1 MKKLFSTRVSET
13 TLALALFILRVG
25 AGSLMMISIGYD
37 KLQNYASKSAGFKP
51 FFGLSGK
58 TEFTMLV
65 FAEFFCACLVLLGLF
80 TRLACIPL
88 VIAMTVALVKAHK
101 SQVFGEGEHATLF
114 IIGFLTVLILGP
126 GKISVDGA
134 IGK

>member
-1 MKKLFSTRVSET
+1 MKRLFSTKYSAGAFNIGM
-13 TLALALFILRVG
+13 LILRG
-25 AGSLMMISIGYD
+25 GMAALMIPHGFD
-37 KLQNYASKSAGFKP
+37 KLQHFPKYSRDFMNFLGTGQTVSLA
-51 FFGLSGK
+51 L
-58 TEFTMLV
+58 LV

-88 VIAMTVALVKAHK
+88 IIAMSVALVQAHK

-134 IGK
+134 MGK

>member
-1 MKKLFSTRVSET
+1 MKRLFSTKYSAGAFNIGM
-13 TLALALFILRVG
+13 LILRG
-25 AGSLMMISIGYD
+25 GMAALMIPHGYD
-37 KLQNYASKSAGFKP
+37 KLVHFATYKKDMLNFMGIGSATS
-51 FFGLSGK
+51 LA
-58 TEFTMLV
+58 LLI

-114 IIGFLTVLILGP
+114 IIGFLTVLVLGP
-126 GKISVDGA
+126 GRISVDA
-134 IGK
+134 ALGK

>member
-1 MKKLFSTRVSET
+1 MKRLFSTKYSAGAFNIGM
-13 TLALALFILRVG
+13 LILRG
-25 AGSLMMISIGYD
+25 GMAALMIPHGFD
-37 KLQNYASKSAGFKP
+37 KLQNFSKYSKDFMNFLGTGQTVSFA
-51 FFGLSGK
+51 L
-58 TEFTMLV
+58 LV

>member
-1 MKKLFSTRVSET
+1 MKRLFSTKYSAGAFNIGM
-13 TLALALFILRVG
+13 LILRG
-25 AGSLMMISIGYD
+25 GMAALMIPHGFD
-37 KLQNYASKSAGFKP
+37 KLQNFSKYSKDFMNFLGAGQTVSFA
-51 FFGLSGK
+51 L
-58 TEFTMLV
+58 LV

>member
-1 MKKLFSTRVSET
+1 MKRLFSTKYSAGAFNIGM
-13 TLALALFILRVG
+13 LILRG
-25 AGSLMMISIGYD
+25 GMAALMIPHGFD
-37 KLQNYASKSAGFKP
+37 KLQNFSKYSKDFMNFLGAGQTVSFA
-51 FFGLSGK
+51 L
-58 TEFTMLV
+58 LV

-80 TRLACIPL
+80 TRLACVPL